1 MTPKRTR
8 IIALILVGVLV
19 FGLAAT
25 GISALLMVYSASF
38 ARRTRKLSAGLSFDL
53 FSERPGL

>member
-8 IIALILVGVLV
+8 IIALILVGVPI

-25 GISALLMVYSASF
+25 GLSALL
-38 ARRTRKLSAGLSFDL
+38 T
-53 FSERPGL
+53 

>member
-25 GISALLMVYSASF
+25 GISALPMV
-38 ARRTRKLSAGLSFDL
+38 
-53 FSERPGL
+53 

>member
-25 GISALLMVYSASF
+25 GSAK
-38 ARRTRKLSAGLSFDL
+38 AR
-53 FSERPGL
+53 

>member
-8 IIALILVGVLV
+8 IIALSLVGVLV

-25 GISALLMVYSASF
+25 GISALLMV
-38 ARRTRKLSAGLSFDL
+38 
-53 FSERPGL
+53 

>member
-19 FGLAAT
+19 FGLAAPT
-25 GISALLMVYSASF
+25 GISALLMV
-38 ARRTRKLSAGLSFDL
+38 
-53 FSERPGL
+53 

>member
-8 IIALILVGVLV
+8 IIALILVGVLI

-25 GISALLMVYSASF
+25 GLRALL
-38 ARRTRKLSAGLSFDL
+38 T
-53 FSERPGL
+53 

>member
-8 IIALILVGVLV
+8 IIALILVSVLI

-25 GISALLMVYSASF
+25 GLSALL
-38 ARRTRKLSAGLSFDL
+38 T
-53 FSERPGL
+53 

>member
-25 GISALLMVYSASF
+25 GISALLMVSSASF
-38 ARRTRKLSAGLSFDL
+38 ARRTAFLSAGLSFDL

>member
-8 IIALILVGVLV
+8 VIALILVGVLL

-25 GISALLMVYSASF
+25 GFSALL
-38 ARRTRKLSAGLSFDL
+38 T
-53 FSERPGL
+53 

>member
-8 IIALILVGVLV
+8 IIALILVGVLI

-25 GISALLMVYSASF
+25 GLCALL
-38 ARRTRKLSAGLSFDL
+38 T
-53 FSERPGL
+53 

>member
-8 IIALILVGVLV
+8 IIALILVDVLV

-25 GISALLMVYSASF
+25 GISALLMV
-38 ARRTRKLSAGLSFDL
+38 
-53 FSERPGL
+53 

>member
-8 IIALILVGVLV
+8 VIALILGGVLI

-25 GISALLMVYSASF
+25 GLSALL
-38 ARRTRKLSAGLSFDL
+38 T
-53 FSERPGL
+53 

>member
-19 FGLAAT
+19 FGLAT
-25 GISALLMVYSASF
+25 GISALLMV
-38 ARRTRKLSAGLSFDL
+38 
-53 FSERPGL
+53 

>member
-8 IIALILVGVLV
+8 LSALTLVGVLV

-25 GISALLMVYSASF
+25 GISALLMV
-38 ARRTRKLSAGLSFDL
+38 
-53 FSERPGL
+53 

>member
-8 IIALILVGVLV
+8 IIALILVGVLF

-25 GISALLMVYSASF
+25 GISALLMV
-38 ARRTRKLSAGLSFDL
+38 
-53 FSERPGL
+53 

>member
-8 IIALILVGVLV
+8 NIALILVGVLI

-25 GISALLMVYSASF
+25 GLSALL
-38 ARRTRKLSAGLSFDL
+38 T
-53 FSERPGL
+53 